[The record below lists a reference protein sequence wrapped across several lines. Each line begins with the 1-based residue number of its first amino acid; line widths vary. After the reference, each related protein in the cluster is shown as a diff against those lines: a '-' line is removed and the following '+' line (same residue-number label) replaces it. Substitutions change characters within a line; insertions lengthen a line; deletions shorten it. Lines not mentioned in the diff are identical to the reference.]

1 MGLALGP
8 PGAMISGFVGSVVGD
23 MAGSKIGEAVC
34 KGGKAIVGIAAKVV
48 KGCDRSDGRSRQKR
62 GKDVESRRE

>member
-1 MGLALGP
+1 MAAGAKLGLALGP

-34 KGGKAIVGIAAKVV
+34 KGGKATFKKAAKVV
-48 KGCDRSDGRSRQKR
+48 KEAMEAIKSVAIRP
-62 GKDVESRRE
+62 